1 LAFKAEQA
9 ILSQMSLIEIEAQ
22 LEKLTSDELRQLA
35 LKSWTAFVGKEGGSE
50 RQNECEDDD
59 PVLLAALDEAIEKA
73 NITQSKEHSAN
84 EVRARLSEWTSR

>member
-1 LAFKAEQA
+1 VE
-9 ILSQMSLIEIEAQ
+9 
-22 LEKLTSDELRQLA
+22 
-35 LKSWTAFVGKEGGSE
+35 KEGGSE
-50 RQNECEDDD
+50 GQNECEDDD